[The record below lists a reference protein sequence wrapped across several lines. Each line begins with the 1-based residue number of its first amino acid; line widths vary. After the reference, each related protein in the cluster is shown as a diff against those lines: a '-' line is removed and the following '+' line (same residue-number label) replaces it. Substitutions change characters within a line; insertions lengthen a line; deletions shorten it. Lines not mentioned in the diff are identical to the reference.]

1 LKVKPTTSQAGK
13 YTGVTLG
20 VNYYPTAYVR
30 FMANYTDGDVD
41 NYGANQDYSVKQFQ
55 LRAQLDF

>member
-1 LKVKPTTSQAGK
+1 
-13 YTGVTLG
+13 

-30 FMANYTDGDVD
+30 FQANYTDGSVD
-41 NYGANQDYSVKQFQ
+41 PVVANRGMDIKQFQ